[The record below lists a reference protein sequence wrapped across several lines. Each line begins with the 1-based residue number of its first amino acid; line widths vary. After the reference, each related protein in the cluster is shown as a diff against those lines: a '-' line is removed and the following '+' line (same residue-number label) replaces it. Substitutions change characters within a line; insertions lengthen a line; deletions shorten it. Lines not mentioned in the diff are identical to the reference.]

1 LEVESLTG
9 LRKASLI
16 VTVLAIG
23 GTLGYV
29 NLTSERAT
37 GPEVEVE
44 AVERRNLEAIV
55 SASGTIEP
63 KLSVDISAST
73 MGRVTRLAVSE
84 GDRVESGQF
93 LLEIDPEVL
102 RAAVDRGE
110 AGLQAS
116 RSTQRQAEVSVQSAR
131 VNLEL
136 SRDSLERQENLWE
149 LRLISRETYEIAE
162 SDVTLRETELEARE
176 VEVATQAQR
185 IRQEE
190 ANLDSARYELTKVTI
205 TAPIT
210 GVVTRRNIEE
220 GETVVVG
227 TMNNQGTV
235 LATIA
240 DLSVIEA
247 EVEVD
252 ETDIPSVELGQT
264 AEVTIDALPD
274 RHFAGVVTE
283 IGNSPIQTT
292 ASGGGGGSQATT
304 FKVIVTLKNEIPNV
318 RPGFT
323 CTADITTAVRLDS
336 LAIPIQATTIR
347 QVMVGTDGDLVR
359 ADPGGRSGGIEPAV
373 SAAELPDG
381 SAQDPQ
387 IAELRQQVEA
397 SEDPE
402 VRQNLERMIERLESE
417 GDEATPE
424 ASLPTSAA
432 LEEELEGVFVTRQGR
447 AVFIPVVTGIAGE
460 RYFEA
465 LTGVREGDLV
475 ITGPFSEVR
484 NLGDGDA
491 IRVVDGAEEDVRQG
505 GLLGGL
511 RGLGRELGGEAG
523 R

>member
-1 LEVESLTG
+1 MTG
-9 LRKASLI
+9 LRKAGFI
-16 VTVLAIG
+16 VTILAIG
-23 GTLGYV
+23 GAVGYV
-29 NLTSERAT
+29 TLTSERAT

-44 AVERRNLEAIV
+44 AVERRYLEAIV
-55 SASGTIEP
+55 SASGKIEP

-73 MGRVTRLAVSE
+73 MGRVTRLAFSE

-116 RSTQRQAEVSVQSAR
+116 RSTQQQAEVSVESAR
-131 VNLEL
+131 VNLQL
-136 SRDSLERQENLWE
+136 ARDNLERQENLWE
-149 LRLISRETYEIAE
+149 LRLISRETYEIADSE
-162 SDVTLRETELEARE
+162 VTLRETELKSRE

-190 ANLDSARYELTKVTI
+190 ASLDSARYELTKVTI
-205 TAPIT
+205 TATIA
-210 GVVTRRNIEE
+210 GIVTRRNIEE

-274 RHFAGVVTE
+274 RRFAGVVTE

-292 ASGGGGGSQATT
+292 ASGGGGSQATT
-304 FKVIVTLKNEIPNV
+304 FKVVVTLKNEIPNV

-323 CTADITTAVRLDS
+323 CTADITTAVRADT

-347 QVMVGTDGDLVR
+347 RVVIGAGGDVVR
-359 ADPGGRSGGIEPAV
+359 WDPGGRSGGIEPAV

-381 SAQDPQ
+381 GS
-387 IAELRQQVEA
+387 
-397 SEDPE
+397 
-402 VRQNLERMIERLESE
+402 
-417 GDEATPE
+417 
-424 ASLPTSAA
+424 
-432 LEEELEGVFVTRQGR
+432 EEELEGVFVTRQGR
-447 AVFIPVVTGIAGE
+447 AVFAPVETGIAGE

-465 LTGVREGDLV
+465 LSGVREGDLV

-491 IRVVDGAEEDVRQG
+491 IRVVNSAQEDARQD
-505 GLLGGL
+505 GLLSGL
-511 RGLGRELGGEAG
+511 RGLGRSRG